1 MRSPGHNLIGIYEKA
16 LPGQMAW
23 PERLYA
29 AAEAG
34 YDFVEISIDESAE
47 RLERLTWC
55 AAQRAALRAASADS
69 GASLL
74 SLCLSAHRKYPMGS
88 AFADVRQRGLD
99 IMRRAIDF
107 AVDTGIQIVLV
118 PGYDVFYEPSDA
130 CTQARYLSGLRMAVQ
145 WAGEARI
152 LLALEN
158 TDYSITSISQAMW
171 YIRELDSPWLQ
182 LYVDV
187 GNLVAAGLDPIGE
200 LETGTGCIA
209 GIHVK
214 DARLGEFRNVP
225 LGKGMVPFVS
235 IFHKLWETGFN
246 GPIMLEMWGG
256 DEAASLERI
265 SRARKWIEEQITVSC
280 RGLPNAAAHSKE
292 AAIS

>member
-1 MRSPGHNLIGIYEKA
+1 MGGPGRNLIGIYEKA
-16 LPGQMAW
+16 LPGRMAW
-23 PERLYA
+23 PERLRA
-29 AAEAG
+29 AADAG

-47 RLERLTWC
+47 RLQRLTWC
-55 AAQRAALRAASADS
+55 AAQRAALRVAAADG

-74 SLCLSAHRKYPMGS
+74 SMCLSAHRKYPMGS
-88 AFADVRQRGLD
+88 AFAEVRQRGLD

-107 AVDTGIQIVLV
+107 AVDTGVQIVLV
-118 PGYDVFYEPSDA
+118 PGYDVFYEHSDA
-130 CTQARYLSGLRMAVQ
+130 GTLARYLSGLRMAVQ
-145 WAGEARI
+145 WASEAGI

-171 YIRELDSPWLQ
+171 YVRELDSPWLQ
-182 LYVDV
+182 VYADV

-200 LETGTGCIA
+200 LEAGTDRIA

-214 DARLGEFRNVP
+214 DARPGEFRDVP

-235 IFHKLWETGFN
+235 IFRRLWETGFN

-256 DEAASLERI
+256 DEAVSLERI
-265 SRARKWIEEQITVSC
+265 SRARKWIEERIVISR
-280 RGLPNAAAHSKE
+280 RGLPSTAAHSEE